1 MDRLQ
6 KISTAG
12 CSAESATEISEE
24 IRLEIAIINPI
35 REMMKSLA
43 GGSFDVAQHGYG
55 LASMICQG
63 ADREAQLLKEQACI
77 GL

>member
-1 MDRLQ
+1 M
-6 KISTAG
+6 A
-12 CSAESATEISEE
+12 
-24 IRLEIAIINPI
+24 IALINPI
-35 REMMKSLA
+35 REMMQSLA
-43 GGSFDVAQHGYG
+43 GGTFDVAQHGYG